1 MSNERV
7 ELATRVM
14 ILAMSIIAL
23 IAMTS
28 CEGKNE
34 APGLK
39 PMDHATL
46 LSIEDGDGYAVARIK
61 NPWDTTRLIQTLVL
75 TDDVTRSDLPEG
87 TRIKVPVSH
96 TLVMTTV
103 HSSLMREMG
112 CLDAIAGVCDPEY
125 LTVRELQ
132 ESVRKGQ
139 VADCGSS
146 MSPSIERIMA
156 LHPDAILL
164 SPYEKM
170 DLKKLQNT
178 GIPIIQCADYME
190 KTPLGRAEW
199 IRFYGLLT
207 GRRAVADSIFN
218 ATHKRYEELKAVAG
232 KARKKPTVLSD
243 MRYGQIWY
251 VPSATSTIGQMY
263 NDANAANPFTDKD
276 MTAGSIPMSPEQ
288 VLIKARHADIWMI
301 KTGQDVTK
309 QTLDNDNPIYKEF
322 DAYRTG
328 NIWTC
333 NTMTT
338 AFFDEVPFHPDYLL
352 ADFIRIFH
360 PELNIPGKNRYYT
373 KAKQQ

>member
-1 MSNERV
+1 MS
-7 ELATRVM
+7 VM
-14 ILAMSIIAL
+14 LMAASLIAL
-23 IAMTS
+23 MAVTS
-28 CEGKNE
+28 CTRQDNE
-34 APGLK
+34 HGTK
-39 PMDHATL
+39 PMDYATL
-46 LSIEDGDGYAVARIK
+46 LTIDEGDGYAVAKIR
-61 NPWDTTRLIQTLVL
+61 NPWDTAHLIQTLVL
-75 TDDVTRSDLPEG
+75 AEDITRDDLPDG
-87 TRIKVPVSH
+87 TRIKVPVSR

-112 CLDAIAGVCDPEY
+112 CLDAIAGICDADY
-125 LTVRELQ
+125 LTVKELRERV
-132 ESVRKGQ
+132 EKGK

-146 MSPSIERIMA
+146 MAPSIERIMA

-199 IRFYGLLT
+199 IRLYGLLT
-207 GRRAVADSIFN
+207 GRRAVADSIFE
-218 ATHKRYEELKAVAG
+218 ATQRRYDELKTLAR
-232 KARKKPTVLSD
+232 KARRKPMVVTD

-251 VPSATSTIGQMY
+251 VPSPASTIGQMY
-263 NDANAANPFTDKD
+263 IDANATNPFEDES
-276 MTAGSIPMSPEQ
+276 MSAGSIPMSPEQ
-288 VLIKARHADIWMI
+288 VLMKARHADVWMI

-309 QTLDNDNPIYKEF
+309 ETLDKDNPIYREF
-322 DAYRTG
+322 DAYKTG

-360 PELNIPGKNRYYT
+360 PELNVAGSNRYYS
-373 KAKQQ
+373 KAQQP

>member
-1 MSNERV
+1 MRAKRAKVS
-7 ELATRVM
+7 TRVM
-14 ILAMSIIAL
+14 IMAVSIIASMA
-23 IAMTS
+23 ITA
-28 CEGKNE
+28 CEGKRETTE
-34 APGLK
+34 AK

-46 LSIEDGDGYAVARIK
+46 LTIEEGDGYAVARIK

-75 TDDVTRSDLPEG
+75 TDDMTRNDLPEG

-125 LTVRELQ
+125 LTVRELR
-132 ESVRKGQ
+132 ERVRKGE

-146 MSPSIERIMA
+146 MSPSIERIMS
-156 LHPDAILL
+156 LRPDAILL

-178 GIPIIQCADYME
+178 GIPIIQCTDYME

-199 IRFYGLLT
+199 IRLYGLLT
-207 GRRAVADSIFN
+207 GRRAAADSIFK

-232 KARKKPTVLSD
+232 KAKKRPTVLSD
-243 MRYGQIWY
+243 IRYGQIWY

-263 NDANAANPFTDKD
+263 NDANAANPFTDND
-276 MTAGSIPMSPEQ
+276 VTAGSIPMSPEQ
-288 VLIKARHADIWMI
+288 VLMKARHADVWMI
-301 KTGQDVTK
+301 KTGQDVTIR
-309 QTLDNDNPIYKEF
+309 TLDNDNPIYKEF
-322 DAYRTG
+322 DTYRTG

-352 ADFIRIFH
+352 ADLIRIFH
-360 PELNIPGKNRYYT
+360 PELGIPGRNRYYT
-373 KAKQQ
+373 KIQQQ